1 MMGAAYQAK
10 HGLLRN
16 ESNFDEITRCLPE
29 PTLVCRPYNDAETVS
44 NMYNYYFSLHFTKYY
59 VFKKQFFYIFRYTNQ
74 WLYVTERS

>member
-16 ESNFDEITRCLPE
+16 ESNFNEITRCLPE

-44 NMYNYYFSLHFTKYY
+44 NMYNY
-59 VFKKQFFYIFRYTNQ
+59 
-74 WLYVTERS
+74 